1 MHFSTSDSEAEGEAF
16 VRPVAVRG
24 EADLDIMRVGEEG
37 RRGRIVAT
45 ERPQSYRRS
54 LNLKNKN
61 VEGLSKYISRFVF
74 LDSTPPHEFTLAC
87 CTIHEMER
95 NFSLFHSLFVF
106 FKKGRTL
113 VTGKYTVKVHG

>member
-16 VRPVAVRG
+16 VRPVAIGG
-24 EADLDIMRVGEEG
+24 EADLDIMRMGEEG

-54 LNLKNKN
+54 LNLKNKKHGR
-61 VEGLSKYISRFVF
+61 VIEVHFPIRVSWTAHPY
-74 LDSTPPHEFTLAC
+74 EFTLAC

-95 NFSLFHSLFVF
+95 NFSLFHSLFVSF
-106 FKKGRTL
+106 
-113 VTGKYTVKVHG
+113 